1 VIFTFSTGKSKK
13 DSLLQIMAGTL
24 DVNGGVDQ
32 TIQLKTE
39 RLPFDFGYQRRGR
52 SSRALLDNRGTF
64 MAELMQLIQTE

>member
-1 VIFTFSTGKSKK
+1 
-13 DSLLQIMAGTL
+13 MAGTL